1 MTAKDIVDLALNTG
15 GVVALA
21 AFAIWMLNQVWAS
34 RLEEQKRHTQQIT
47 EMWQE
52 TRRALDANT
61 EAITRLLER
70 LR

>member
-1 MTAKDIVDLALNTG
+1 MSAKDIIDLALNTG

-21 AFAIWMLNQVWAS
+21 AFAIWMLNQVWSA

-47 EMWQE
+47 QMWE
-52 TRRALDANT
+52 DTRKALDANT

>member
-1 MTAKDIVDLALNTG
+1 VSAKDIIDLALNTG

-21 AFAIWMLNQVWAS
+21 AFAIWMLNQVWSA

-47 EMWQE
+47 QMWE
-52 TRRALDANT
+52 DTRKALDANT